1 MTKTTPTK
9 NGVGRVPLF
18 ISPRGLDDPLSPP
31 RRKRPS
37 LSQAPWNLSPS
48 RDQPPSSK
56 SKPASSTTS
65 VKELA
70 VTSVKS
76 VHPKN
81 GKGTPGYTGLY
92 RVTLSNGLANL
103 VRITVHIEK
112 KCFSSPDPATFMM
125 DKTRSVIR
133 TKTNELNV
141 NIDDDPDWHVLMNSE
156 WPWKGLWSLF
166 ENEVNKLKR
175 NLEEKTKIAL
185 MAHQTKNDA
194 VNLGEQPCSPTSGD
208 I

>member
-1 MTKTTPTK
+1 MTKTRPTK
-9 NGVGRVPLF
+9 NGVGRVPVC

-31 RRKRPS
+31 RRKRQAP
-37 LSQAPWNLSPS
+37 SQAPWKLTPS

-56 SKPASSTTS
+56 SKPASGTTS

-81 GKGTPGYTGLY
+81 GKGTPGYTGQY

-112 KCFSSPDPATFMM
+112 EIF
-125 DKTRSVIR
+125 
-133 TKTNELNV
+133 
-141 NIDDDPDWHVLMNSE
+141 
-156 WPWKGLWSLF
+156 F
-166 ENEVNKLKR
+166 E
-175 NLEEKTKIAL
+175 
-185 MAHQTKNDA
+185 
-194 VNLGEQPCSPTSGD
+194 S
-208 I
+208 